1 MEMVNIKINNMPL
14 SVPKGISILEAARMA
29 GIEIPTLCYLKK
41 INEIG
46 ACRICMVEVKGA
58 RSLVTACVYPVN
70 EGMEIFTNTERV
82 RKSRKT
88 TLELILSTHDRKCLS
103 CVRSGTCELQQ
114 LCKEFGVDDEGRFD
128 GANPVHEYDDSAIHM
143 IRDNGKC
150 ILCRRCVAA
159 CQAQHISVIGA
170 NARGF
175 DTHIGSA
182 FERPLDS
189 VACVSCGQ
197 CIVNCPTGAIY
208 EKDDTAKVLEAINN
222 PEKFVVV
229 HTAPSIRVTLGECF
243 GMHIGTNVQGKMVA
257 ALRRLGFDKVFD
269 TDFGAD
275 LTIVEEA
282 NEFLGRVQNGG
293 VLPMITSC
301 SPGWIKYCEHY
312 YPDMLDHLSSC
323 KSPQQMSGAVIK
335 TWYAEKMGIDPKDI
349 VVVGI
354 MPCTAK
360 KFETKRENQS
370 ASGYPDVDYSLTT
383 RELGRMIESAG
394 IYFKHLP
401 DEEFDNPLGDST
413 GAAVIFGATGGVM
426 EAALRT
432 AVEKLSGE
440 ELKSLDFTEVRGTEG
455 IKEASYTVNGM
466 EIKVCVVSGLANANT
481 IMEKVKNGTADYHFI
496 EIMGCPGG
504 CVNGG
509 GQPIQHAVVRNFVD
523 LRARRAAALYEA
535 DKDMPLRKSHESEA
549 VKRLYA
555 EFLGE
560 PGSHKA
566 HEVLHT
572 SYVARPY
579 MTQVTKSTMIGELLQ
594 IDENIAPILLN
605 IGMHC
610 LGCPS
615 SQMETIEEAAMVH
628 GIEPDALVKEINDF
642 LAKDLA

>member
-82 RKSRKT
+82 RKSRKM

-208 EKDDTAKVLEAINN
+208 EKDDTAKVLEAIND

-312 YPDMLDHLSSC
+312 YPDMLDHLSTC
-323 KSPQQMSGAVIK
+323 KSPQQMSGAIIK

-360 KFETKRENQS
+360 KFETKRDDQA

-401 DEEFDNPLGDST
+401 DEEFDNPLCDST

-440 ELKSLDFTEVRGTEG
+440 ELKSLDFTEVRGTDG

-466 EIKVCVVSGLANANT
+466 EIKVCVVSGIANANT

-549 VKRLYA
+549 VKRLYD

-572 SYVARPY
+572 SYVARPKY
-579 MTQVTKSTMIGELLQ
+579 K
-594 IDENIAPILLN
+594 
-605 IGMHC
+605 
-610 LGCPS
+610 
-615 SQMETIEEAAMVH
+615 
-628 GIEPDALVKEINDF
+628 
-642 LAKDLA
+642 

>member
-58 RSLVTACVYPVN
+58 RSLMTACVYPVN

-82 RKSRKT
+82 RKSRKM

-208 EKDDTAKVLEAINN
+208 EKDDTAKVLEAIND

-312 YPDMLDHLSSC
+312 YPDMLDHLSTC
-323 KSPQQMSGAVIK
+323 KSPQQMSGAIIK

-360 KFETKRENQS
+360 KFETKRDDQA

-440 ELKSLDFTEVRGTEG
+440 ELKSLDFTEVRGTDG

-466 EIKVCVVSGLANANT
+466 EVKVCVVSGLANANT

-549 VKRLYA
+549 VKRLYD

-572 SYVARPY
+572 SYVARPKY
-579 MTQVTKSTMIGELLQ
+579 K
-594 IDENIAPILLN
+594 
-605 IGMHC
+605 
-610 LGCPS
+610 
-615 SQMETIEEAAMVH
+615 
-628 GIEPDALVKEINDF
+628 
-642 LAKDLA
+642 

>member
-82 RKSRKT
+82 RKSRKM
-88 TLELILSTHDRKCLS
+88 TLELILSTHDIKCLS

-208 EKDDTAKVLEAINN
+208 EKDDTAKVLEAIND

-312 YPDMLDHLSSC
+312 YPDMLDHLSTC
-323 KSPQQMSGAVIK
+323 KSPQQMSGAIIK

-360 KFETKRENQS
+360 KFETKRDDQA

-440 ELKSLDFTEVRGTEG
+440 ELKSLDFTEVRGTDG

-466 EIKVCVVSGLANANT
+466 EVKVCVVSGLANANT

-549 VKRLYA
+549 VKRLYD

-572 SYVARPY
+572 SYVARPKY
-579 MTQVTKSTMIGELLQ
+579 K
-594 IDENIAPILLN
+594 
-605 IGMHC
+605 
-610 LGCPS
+610 
-615 SQMETIEEAAMVH
+615 
-628 GIEPDALVKEINDF
+628 
-642 LAKDLA
+642 

>member
-1 MEMVNIKINNMPL
+1 MEMVNIKINNLPL

-82 RKSRKT
+82 RKSRKM

-208 EKDDTAKVLEAINN
+208 EKDDTAKVLEAIND

-312 YPDMLDHLSSC
+312 YPDMLDHLSTC
-323 KSPQQMSGAVIK
+323 KSPQQMSGAIIK

-360 KFETKRENQS
+360 KFETKRDDQA

-440 ELKSLDFTEVRGTEG
+440 ELKSLDFTEVRGTDG

-466 EIKVCVVSGLANANT
+466 EVKVCVVSGLANANT

-549 VKRLYA
+549 VKRLYD

-572 SYVARPY
+572 SYVARPKY
-579 MTQVTKSTMIGELLQ
+579 K
-594 IDENIAPILLN
+594 
-605 IGMHC
+605 
-610 LGCPS
+610 
-615 SQMETIEEAAMVH
+615 
-628 GIEPDALVKEINDF
+628 
-642 LAKDLA
+642 

>member
-82 RKSRKT
+82 RKSRKM

-208 EKDDTAKVLEAINN
+208 EKDDTAKVLEAIND

-312 YPDMLDHLSSC
+312 YPDMLDHLSTC
-323 KSPQQMSGAVIK
+323 KSPQQMSGAIIK

-360 KFETKRENQS
+360 KFETKRDDQA
-370 ASGYPDVDYSLTT
+370 ASGYPDVDYLLTT

-440 ELKSLDFTEVRGTEG
+440 ELKSLDFTEVRGTDG

-466 EIKVCVVSGLANANT
+466 EVKVCVVSGLANANT

-549 VKRLYA
+549 VKRLYD

-572 SYVARPY
+572 SYVARPKY
-579 MTQVTKSTMIGELLQ
+579 K
-594 IDENIAPILLN
+594 
-605 IGMHC
+605 
-610 LGCPS
+610 
-615 SQMETIEEAAMVH
+615 
-628 GIEPDALVKEINDF
+628 
-642 LAKDLA
+642 

>member
-14 SVPKGISILEAARMA
+14 SVPKGISILEAARTA

-103 CVRSGTCELQQ
+103 CIRSGTCELQQ

-175 DTHIGSA
+175 DTHIGSE
-182 FERPLDS
+182 FEKPLDS

-208 EKDDTAKVLEAINN
+208 EKDDTAKVLEAIND

-335 TWYAEKMGIDPKDI
+335 TWYAKKMGIDPKDI

-394 IYFKHLP
+394 IFFKHLP

-466 EIKVCVVSGLANANT
+466 EVKVCVVSGLANANT

-572 SYVARPY
+572 SYVARPKY
-579 MTQVTKSTMIGELLQ
+579 K
-594 IDENIAPILLN
+594 
-605 IGMHC
+605 
-610 LGCPS
+610 
-615 SQMETIEEAAMVH
+615 
-628 GIEPDALVKEINDF
+628 
-642 LAKDLA
+642 